1 VVAYLHLNLKAEYFD
16 AIASGQ
22 KVEEYR
28 LATSYW
34 RSRLAG
40 KSFDGILLK
49 KGYPPRGDASRVLE
63 RPWVGVSLKTIEHP
77 HFGLTWL
84 LRLIF
89 MMNCPPLVILRL
101 GFVLEVACVL
111 LG

>member
-1 VVAYLHLNLKAEYFD
+1 MAYLHLNLKAEYFD

-77 HFGLTWL
+77 HFGVK
-84 LRLIF
+84 
-89 MMNCPPLVILRL
+89 PVLVFAI
-101 GFVLEVACVL
+101 VVN
-111 LG
+111 